1 MVTITTKEEWHFLPD
16 KIGISVPKIL

>member
-1 MVTITTKEEWHFLPD
+1 MVTITTKEERHFLPD